1 MKKWMKILLGVVAV
15 IALAIAAVFYFTAGM
30 VDTANDFFKAVK
42 QKDFAKARSYLSED
56 FKASTDEK
64 VLVDFLS
71 NSAILS
77 FKESSWSNR
86 QISGNR
92 GELEGSITTET
103 GGVVPIKITFVKE
116 NGSWKIYALQKP
128 AAGLQSQSS
137 SPAIPG
143 KAEQVTLVKQSMHDF
158 VLSLQNK
165 NMEHFHST
173 LSRLWQQQNTTEQLN
188 QAFKA
193 IVDSG
198 ANWPVLENL
207 DPIMG
212 NEPKV
217 DDVGVLLLSGYYPT
231 KPSQVYF
238 EHKYIYEGVS
248 WKLAGFKIEA
258 K

>member
-1 MKKWMKILLGVVAV
+1 MKILLGVVAV

-30 VDTANDFFKAVK
+30 VNTANDFFKAVK

-56 FKASTDEK
+56 FKKTTDEK

-71 NSAILS
+71 NSAILN

-86 QISGNR
+86 KISGNR

-103 GGVVPIKITFVKE
+103 GGVVPIKMTFVKE
-116 NGSWKIYALQKP
+116 NGGWKIYAIQKP
-128 AAGLQSQSS
+128 AAGLQSESS

-143 KAEQVTLVKQSMHDF
+143 KAEQIALVKQSMHDF
-158 VLSLQNK
+158 IVSLQNK
-165 NMEHFHST
+165 NMEHFRST
-173 LSRLWQQQNTTEQLN
+173 LSRLWQKQITTEELN

-193 IVDSG
+193 IIGSG
-198 ANWPVLENL
+198 VNWPVLENL

-212 NEPKV
+212 NGPAV
-217 DDVGVLLLSGYYPT
+217 DDNGVLALSGYYPT
-231 KPSQVYF
+231 KSSQVYF
-238 EHKYIYEGVS
+238 EQKYIYEGVS
-248 WKLAGFKIEA
+248 WKLVGFKIEA